1 MQNVNYKEIG
11 SVDLNTFNMVGIY
24 KVTSTC
30 SNQPS
35 NINTPYILENY
46 EGFQIIKTLDRVY
59 FRKRN
64 SNNTWSDWNNPISDL
79 QTQHNQDVQNL
90 QNQINSLNT
99 VLSLPVGTI
108 ILTYRNNLPNGFI
121 FLNGGVL
128 GKTNFYELWQFAQNN
143 NLVSTVPSQ
152 VGLFIDLEA
161 INPIAYPN
169 KFRLPDFRGTF
180 LRITGVN
187 SVYTQYN
194 GSSIGSF
201 DFDKFR
207 SHNHT
212 YWDRWWDVWGFSELG
227 NAYYFPHIFMYEEFS
242 TSNAGSDETAPF
254 RISVNAAIKYE

>member
-1 MQNVNYKEIG
+1 MQSVNYKEIG

-64 SNNTWSDWNNPISDL
+64 SNNTWSNWNNPISDL
-79 QTQHNQDVQNL
+79 Q
-90 QNQINSLNT
+90 NQINSLRT
-99 VLSLPVGTI
+99 GLSLPVGTI
-108 ILTYRNNLPNGFI
+108 IFTYTNLPEGFI

-128 GKTNFYELWQFAQNN
+128 GKTDFYELWQFAQNN
-143 NLVSTVPSQ
+143 NLVSTVPGQ

-161 INPIAYPN
+161 INPTTYPN
-169 KFRLPDFRGTF
+169 KFRLPDFKGAF
-180 LRITGVN
+180 LRFTGIN

-194 GSSIGSF
+194 GGSLGSF

-207 SHNHT
+207 SHNHA
-212 YWDRWWDVWGFSELG
+212 YWDRWWDLECC
-227 NAYYFPHIFMYEEFS
+227 APHFHIDAWAPNIFRYEGFS

-254 RISVNAAIKYE
+254 RVSVNAAIKYE

>member
-1 MQNVNYKEIG
+1 VNYKEIG

-79 QTQHNQDVQNL
+79 QTQLNQDVQNL

-108 ILTYRNNLPNGFI
+108 ILIYSNNLPNGFI

-128 GKTNFYELWQFAQNN
+128 DKTNFYELWQFAQNN
-143 NLVSTVPSQ
+143 NLVSTVLGQ
-152 VGLFIDLEA
+152 VGLFTDLEA
-161 INPIAYPN
+161 INPTTYPN

-187 SVYTQYN
+187 SVHTQYN
-194 GSSIGSF
+194 GNSIGSF

-212 YWDRWWDVWGFSELG
+212 YRYTSVGLDCCTVGWASGPSFGR
-227 NAYYFPHIFMYEEFS
+227 YFQFVEYS
-242 TSNAGSDETAPF
+242 TSTVGSNETAPF
-254 RISVNAAIKYE
+254 RILVNAAIKYE

>member
-11 SVDLNTFNMVGIY
+11 SVNLNTFNMVGIY

-30 SNQPS
+30 PNQPS

-46 EGFQIIKTLDRVY
+46 EGFQIIKTLDRIY
-59 FRKRN
+59 FRKRD
-64 SNNTWSDWNNPISDL
+64 SNNTWSDWNNPISD
-79 QTQHNQDVQNL
+79 L

-108 ILTYRNNLPNGFI
+108 ILTYRTYLPNGFI

-128 GKTNFYELWQFAQNN
+128 GKTDFHELWQFAQNN
-143 NLVSTVPSQ
+143 NLVSTDLEE

-161 INPIAYPN
+161 INPTTYPN
-169 KFRLPDFRGTF
+169 KFRLPDFRGSF

-187 SVYTQYN
+187 SVHTQYD
-194 GSSIGSF
+194 GTELGSF
-201 DFDKFR
+201 DFDKLR
-207 SHNHT
+207 SHNHV
-212 YWDRWWDVWGFSELG
+212 YWDRWWIIGCCSAGWPGGPSFPATLRNVGFSTL
-227 NAYYFPHIFMYEEFS
+227 S
-242 TSNAGSDETAPF
+242 TGSNETAPF